1 MNDKAIEIHKKLSG
15 KIEICPKIKIKDNED
30 LSLVYTPGV
39 AEVSKEISKYNE
51 KIYDFTMKANTVAIV
66 TDGTAVLGLG
76 NIGPEAALPV
86 MEGKAMLFKQFGNV
100 NAVPICLNT
109 TNTEEIIDVCKKI
122 APAFGG
128 INLEDISAPRCFDIE
143 QRLMNELDIPV
154 FHDDQHGTAIAVCAA
169 LENALKIVKK
179 QLDTIK
185 IIVNGAG
192 SAGISI
198 VRLLMKLGAKNIVVV
213 DKYGILNVADSR
225 LNNVQKGIALIT
237 NPEKVEGTLEE
248 ALINADVFIGV
259 SIGNILNKAM
269 ISSMNKDSIVFA
281 LANPIPEIY
290 PEEAIE
296 AGACIVATGRSD
308 FPNQINNVLVFPG
321 IFYGL
326 LNNRIKKITEEMMVD
341 VVHAI
346 ASLISEK
353 ELQNNKIIPDVFDQ
367 RIKEKISS
375 VFSLYR

>member
-269 ISSMNKDSIVFA
+269 ISSMNKDAIVFA

-353 ELQNNKIIPDVFDQ
+353 ELQNNKIIPDVFDL

>member
-269 ISSMNKDSIVFA
+269 ISSMNKDAIVFA